1 MQQVVIQKR
10 FRLATGVDTGA
21 LRSSLQYIDVQL
33 EGWKLAS
40 RDKQESRATIYGEA
54 FVSVHGHRRTEK
66 RAKCEKNA
74 ARCGARFNYGH
85 TNPLETHSL
94 GIGVPNMQRS
104 SEMSRIRLDP

>member
-21 LRSSLQYIDVQL
+21 RRSSLQCIDVQL

-40 RDKQESRATIYGEA
+40 RYKQESRATTYGEA

-66 RAKCEKNA
+66 
-74 ARCGARFNYGH
+74 G
-85 TNPLETHSL
+85 
-94 GIGVPNMQRS
+94 PNVIKMQQDVAQGSITAIQIPWRH
-104 SEMSRIRLDP
+104 IA